1 MIQNRVLMV
10 GLDGFDISFAE
21 QLIDEGALPNIARL
35 RLRSA
40 RFDLD
45 HGLDKYSGLAWE
57 HVSAGLAPSD
67 GARWSALTFDPATY
81 AVRQDPTTSTPF
93 MAALSA
99 RTVVLDV
106 PYCDLALAPQV
117 LGVTSWGSHD
127 PGVLPASRPAGLR
140 EELAGRF
147 GPYPAT
153 EWIYGFCWPS
163 VEKSRA
169 AGAAL
174 VRAVEVRAEAARWL
188 LSERL
193 PEWDLALVVVS
204 EAHSALEPLWHGI
217 DPAHPLHGI
226 KSTAAAGK
234 ALRDVY
240 RAIDDLVGKLQAS
253 FPDAT
258 LGLFAMH
265 GMGPNDGDVP
275 AMVLL
280 PELLYRVAF
289 NKPYMLPLAHSGVTP
304 AGVPLVGEDAAWE
317 DVMLDAVPKPGR
329 AAGRLGRL
337 IERLAGVL
345 RTGPASPASVPDWL
359 DQSGVAWMPAARYGQ
374 FWHQMPAFALPAYY
388 DGRVRI
394 NLRGREAGGVVPT
407 DHYDGTCEQ
416 MSRLIG
422 DCRNLLTGQPAVAEI
437 HRPKKDPDTVGPSEA
452 DLYVIWKSAPLGF
465 STREYGEIGPVPYR
479 RTGGHTGSRGFL
491 YIAGDGIAPGAAGA
505 ISSFDVVPTVI
516 DLLGEGMPVGLS
528 GTSAAAKVRISV

>member
-1 MIQNRVLMV
+1 MIQNRLLMV

-21 QLIDEGALPNIARL
+21 QLIDAGALPNIARL

-57 HVSAGLAPSD
+57 HVSAGLSPSD

-81 AVRQDPTTSTPF
+81 AVRQEPTTSRPF

-99 RTVVLDV
+99 RTVVFDV
-106 PYCDLALAPQV
+106 PYCDLALAPHV

-127 PGVLPASRPAGLR
+127 PGVLPASRPADVRG
-140 EELAGRF
+140 ELASRF

-153 EWIYGFCWPS
+153 QWIYGFCWPS

-217 DPAHPLHGI
+217 DPSHPLHGV
-226 KSTAAAGK
+226 KSTAVAGQ

-240 RAIDDLVGKLQAS
+240 QAIDDLVGNLQAS

-289 NKPYMLPLAHSGVTP
+289 NKPYMLPLPYSGAT
-304 AGVPLVGEDAAWE
+304 AQGAPLVGEDAAWE

-337 IERLAGVL
+337 IERLSGVL
-345 RTGPASPASVPDWL
+345 RPGQASPASVPDWL

-394 NLRGREAGGVVPT
+394 NLRGREARGVVPA
-407 DHYDGTCEQ
+407 DHYDRTCEQ
-416 MSRLIG
+416 MSRLIW

-437 HRPKKDPDTVGPSEA
+437 HRPKKDPDTVGPTEA
-452 DLYVIWKSAPLGF
+452 DLYVIWKSAPLGL
-465 STREYGEIGPVPYR
+465 STGEYGEIGPVPYR

-491 YIAGDGIAPGAAGA
+491 HIAGDGIAPGAAGA
-505 ISSFDVVPTVI
+505 LSSFDVVPTLI